1 MQMTAEIV
9 EALEQVA
16 WRYQVDPVALQ
27 TAVAAE
33 SAAALAEVL
42 RLPPPDAAERMAR
55 IQRTVTV
62 QSDWGAGCKLL
73 TDDVQAEL
81 LEAIAAL

>member
-1 MQMTAEIV
+1 MQITAEIA
-9 EALEQVA
+9 EALDQVA
-16 WRYQVDPVALQ
+16 WRYRVDSATLQ
-27 TAVAAE
+27 AAVAAE

-42 RLPPPDAAERMAR
+42 RLAPSEAAERMAR

>member
-1 MQMTAEIV
+1 MQITAEIA

-16 WRYQVDPVALQ
+16 WRYQVDPAALQ
-27 TAVAAE
+27 AAVAAE
-33 SAAALAEVL
+33 SVAALAEVL
-42 RLPPPDAAERMAR
+42 RLLPLDAAERMAR

-62 QSDWGAGCKLL
+62 QFDWGAGCKLL
-73 TDDVQAEL
+73 TDDVQADL